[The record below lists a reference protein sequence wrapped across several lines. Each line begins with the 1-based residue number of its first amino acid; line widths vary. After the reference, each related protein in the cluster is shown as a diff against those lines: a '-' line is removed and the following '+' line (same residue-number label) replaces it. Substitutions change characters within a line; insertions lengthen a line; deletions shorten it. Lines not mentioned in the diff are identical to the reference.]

1 MRQSINRIVH
11 QVHFSRK
18 ESQLHFGI
26 PFAKMSKIV
35 IEVRLGNHRLKKLK
49 VMLIVDEQERT
60 GDREEGGMQSL
71 TLHCDRVRISGLAC

>member
-1 MRQSINRIVH
+1 
-11 QVHFSRK
+11 
-18 ESQLHFGI
+18 
-26 PFAKMSKIV
+26 MSKIV